1 VKSIIVSK
9 KIMFKK
15 NDTSI
20 TGQILADLKKP
31 VGSFEKKTPNNVAN
45 SNASRGNA
53 INRHNNN
60 SSRPN
65 QGQRIQPQAANP
77 GNANAPMLG
86 FVSASNKQAPKV
98 SSQSIPGANHA
109 GANNRHSNTGR
120 PQTAKKRSLPVRKP
134 SSNRK
139 PMMQGNPAGDHLRI
153 TPLGG
158 NEEVG
163 RNMTLFEYGG
173 DIIILDMGLQFPE
186 EDMPGI
192 DYIIP
197 NTNYLKGKEKN
208 IRGVIFSH
216 GHLDHIGAAPILLR
230 ELNYPPIVGR
240 DLTLAMIKRK
250 MDDFEMNSASQLKT
264 IRVNT
269 VADKIKLGKFEIEFF
284 DVEHSVMDAVGVIVK
299 TPDGTVI
306 HPGDWTMDSNPE
318 NLERVTYSHLSKL
331 PAPRI
336 LMLESLGATDTR
348 ISEKTES
355 DMYVNLNELVS
366 SAQGMVIIGT
376 FSSQIKRIG
385 KIIEYADSIGKKVAL
400 DGYSMKMNIEIAK
413 ELGYVKNFKNTQI
426 TVNEIHKHPRNK
438 VVVICT
444 GAQGE
449 GNAVLS
455 RIVNDEHRF
464 IQVQKSDTVIFSS
477 SIVPGNER
485 TVQRL
490 KDDLYRK
497 CDNVI
502 HSDILDVHTSGHSNA
517 HDIKDVLRQIQ
528 PTFFLPVYGNHY
540 MLKEA
545 GKLGEQVG
553 IKKENI
559 FVLDNGNQL
568 EVAEN
573 KARMLAQ
580 KVDTSYVMVDG
591 LGVGD
596 VGEVVLRDRQLLA
609 KDGMF
614 MIVVIID
621 SKTKK
626 IVGTPQIT
634 SRGFIFVK
642 ENFDLVNATKRVVE
656 KIIKEKTSAEV
667 SVNWEYIKNNIRE
680 AVGSF
685 LFTKTERRPMILP
698 VVIEV

>member
-1 VKSIIVSK
+1 MVVLKNMFNKKQDASLTSQIV
-9 KIMFKK
+9 
-15 NDTSI
+15 
-20 TGQILADLKKP
+20 ADLKKP
-31 VGSFEKKTPNNVAN
+31 VSKQFVSENVGKK
-45 SNASRGNA
+45 
-53 INRHNNN
+53 
-60 SSRPN
+60 
-65 QGQRIQPQAANP
+65 
-77 GNANAPMLG
+77 NANAAGGAKKNQP
-86 FVSASNKQAPKV
+86 SHKKSNKRFGNKQ
-98 SSQSIPGANHA
+98 
-109 GANNRHSNTGR
+109 
-120 PQTAKKRSLPVRKP
+120 PVRSGATPGPMGKKSP
-134 SSNRK
+134 SRRT
-139 PMMQGNPAGDHLRI
+139 QVVEVNPVSKNLRI
-153 TPLGG
+153 TPMGG

-163 RNMTLFEYGG
+163 RNMTMFEYDG
-173 DIIILDMGLQFPE
+173 DIIILDMGMMFPE

-197 NTNYLKGKEKN
+197 NISYLKGKEKN
-208 IRGVIFSH
+208 VRGVILSH
-216 GHLDHIGAAPILLR
+216 GHLDHIGAAPLLLR
-230 ELNYPPIVGR
+230 ELSYPPVVGR
-240 DLTLAMIKRK
+240 DLTLALVKKK
-250 MDDFEMNSASQLKT
+250 MEDFEINSTSNLKT
-264 IRVNT
+264 IRVGSVN
-269 VADKIKLGKFEIEFF
+269 DKIRLGKFQIEFF
-284 DVEHSVMDAVGVIVK
+284 DVEHSVMDAVGVIIR

-306 HPGDWTMDSNPE
+306 HPGDWTMDKNPTDHSP
-318 NLERVTYSHLSKL
+318 VTYAHLANL
-331 PAPRI
+331 PSPKI

-348 ISEKTES
+348 VEQKSEVE
-355 DMYVNLNELVS
+355 MYKNLHELVNT
-366 SAQGMVIIGT
+366 AGGMVIIGT

-385 KIIEYADSIGKKVAL
+385 KIIEHAEAVGKKVAL

-413 ELGYVKNFKNTQI
+413 ELGYIKAHKNTLI
-426 TVNEIHKHPRNK
+426 TVNDVHKFPRNK

-464 IQVQKSDTVIFSS
+464 IRIQKEDTVVFSS

-497 CDNVI
+497 CNNVI
-502 HSDILDVHTSGHSNA
+502 HSDILDVHISGHSNA
-517 HDIKDVLRQIQ
+517 FDIQDILKQIK
-528 PTFFLPVYGNHY
+528 PDFFLPVYGNYY

-545 GKLGEQVG
+545 EKLAEKVG

-559 FVLDNGNQL
+559 FVLDNGHQL
-568 EVAEN
+568 EVHEK
-573 KARMLAQ
+573 KA
-580 KVDTSYVMVDG
+580 KVLPAKIDTSYVMVDG

-614 MIVVIID
+614 TIVVIID

-626 IVGTPQIT
+626 IIGTPQIT

-656 KIIKEKTSAEV
+656 KIVKEKTSPDV
-667 SVNWEYIKNNIRE
+667 PVNWDYVKNNIRE
-680 AVGSF
+680 SVGSF
-685 LFTKTERRPMILP
+685 LYTKTERRPMVLP